1 MQVYLFRSNLE
12 DVAILEGIW
21 VDLDLIS
28 NLQDI
33 LSWDNNKSYLFSIS
47 NSEGFSD
54 IILTISLHV
63 HTYNKFN
70 HTYNKF
76 TRSECWLLD

>member
-1 MQVYLFRSNLE
+1 MRIYAEF
-12 DVAILEGIW
+12 W

-47 NSEGFSD
+47 NGEGFSD
-54 IILTISLHV
+54 GSIENSG
-63 HTYNKFN
+63 
-70 HTYNKF
+70 
-76 TRSECWLLD
+76 

>member
-1 MQVYLFRSNLE
+1 MQVYLLSNNLE

-47 NSEGFSD
+47 NGEGFSD
-54 IILTISLHV
+54 GSIENSG
-63 HTYNKFN
+63 
-70 HTYNKF
+70 
-76 TRSECWLLD
+76 